1 MQEGI
6 KKVVDDISASM
17 SPHQS
22 SPKTLISV
30 TLNPFNP
37 DLTLNP

>member
-6 KKVVDDISASM
+6 KQAVDDISASM

-22 SPKTLISV
+22 SPKTLIRV
-30 TLNPFNP
+30 TLFPE
-37 DLTLNP
+37 TL